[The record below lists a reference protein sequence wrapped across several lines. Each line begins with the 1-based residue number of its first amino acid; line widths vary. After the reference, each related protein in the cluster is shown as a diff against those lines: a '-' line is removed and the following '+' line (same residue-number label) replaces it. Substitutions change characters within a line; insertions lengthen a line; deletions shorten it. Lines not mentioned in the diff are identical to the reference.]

1 MPSVSRRIILMAAMV
16 FFFVVLCIT
25 KSTIAAQEVRG
36 SLVIAVAD
44 SSGAAIP
51 AAQVTLTDEESSRIF
66 RRPAIRAAKLI
77 F

>member
-1 MPSVSRRIILMAAMV
+1 MPSVSRRIILMTAMMAA
-16 FFFVVLCIT
+16 FIALCIT
-25 KSTIAAQEVRG
+25 VSTVAAQELRG
-36 SLVIAVAD
+36 SLLIAVAD